1 MSRQPASPAGFF
13 GKLPSRGDFVSRNLP
28 PSFLRVWDA
37 WASACLA
44 DGRRA
49 FGEDFLH
56 RYLLAPVWRFAVAP
70 GLAGGNGWI
79 GVLAT
84 SVDSVGRCFPL
95 TIAVELPDGTM
106 LHRLTGE
113 ASRPL
118 SDLVRIALRMID
130 GHLSPEAAGEEIG
143 RVAAALVAEAVM
155 PVRRETIGG
164 DHAVGWA
171 TRGAPH
177 ASIAV
182 RLTMTAR
189 VVEPGPRSVW
199 WHDGWGGAPAET
211 IVFAGLPEPASFQW
225 LLAPAPADANARA
238 ARQPMAAR

>member
-1 MSRQPASPAGFF
+1 MSRQPESPAGFF
-13 GKLPSRGDFVSRNLP
+13 GKVPSRGDFVSRNLP
-28 PSFLRVWDA
+28 PAFVRAWDA

-44 DGRRA
+44 DGRRTY
-49 FGEDFLH
+49 GNDFLH
-56 RYLLAPVWRFAVAP
+56 RYLLAPVWRFALAP

-84 SVDSVGRCFPL
+84 SVDAVGRCFPL
-95 TIAVELPDGTM
+95 TIAVELPGGMM

-113 ASRPL
+113 TTRPL
-118 SDLVRIALRMID
+118 SELVQIALRMIE
-130 GHLSPEAAGEEIG
+130 GHLSPEAASEEIG
-143 RVAAALVAEAVM
+143 RIATVLVVEAVT

-164 DHAVGWA
+164 DEAVGWA

-211 IVFAGLPEPASFQW
+211 IVFAGLPEPACFQW
-225 LLAPAPADANARA
+225 LLAPGDADARA
-238 ARQPMAAR
+238 GREPVAAP